1 METKKLFFYNIFKIN
16 KNELLLTN
24 KYQLDIILYIII
36 DNQKQF
42 FIKNQKFE
50 IFKNQINKFIKKYYN
65 ILLQDYLNMDKIL
78 KFFQ

>member
-42 FIKNQKFE
+42 FIKNQ
-50 IFKNQINKFIKKYYN
+50 IRN
-65 ILLQDYLNMDKIL
+65 I
-78 KFFQ
+78 